1 MPKNNK
7 VIKSSTVELT
17 PETSDSEIEVIVPS
31 KKKVSKV
38 VQEPTET
45 ETETVPVEPVEPV
58 EQVQETPVN
67 TIEVRIN
74 ELLMQVEE
82 FEKTIKGM
90 KSSLKD
96 ILGMSKKTTKKKIT
110 RVEKVKSIDKPL
122 ATFLGMKEGDHI
134 TKSEVIR
141 KVSQYVKDNSLQYE
155 DEKGHKNNFNIDAK
169 LKKLFDT
176 TDKTCSFITIQKH
189 ITPHL
194 KDIDE

>member
-1 MPKNNK
+1 MPKNTK
-7 VIKSSTVELT
+7 IVKQSTVELT

-31 KKKVSKV
+31 KKKTTVK
-38 VQEPTET
+38 QE
-45 ETETVPVEPVEPV
+45 PVEPVEPV
-58 EQVQETPVN
+58 IEPVETEPVVVEKTTPMDNIEQ
-67 TIEVRIN
+67 RIN

-90 KSSLKD
+90 KGSLKD
-96 ILGMSKKTTKKKIT
+96 VLGMCKKGSKKKIT

-122 ATFLGMKEGDHI
+122 ATFLGMKEGEHI

-141 KVSQYVKDNSLQYE
+141 KVSQYVKDNNLQYE

-176 TDKTCSFITIQKH
+176 TEKTCSFITIQKH

-194 KDIDE
+194 KDIEE